1 MGHNHRMSLD
11 AAIVLTATL
20 AALACTAPG
29 VWLVL
34 RRQSMMGDALSHT
47 ALPGLVIA
55 FLAVVALQRA
65 GWLPHDSALEH
76 LLLLG
81 GAAATGLA
89 TAWLTEWLQDRGG
102 VEGNTALGV
111 VFTALFALGL
121 FLVRFAVDD
130 VHLDTDCVLFG
141 RVVDAALDTQRLG
154 GWEVPRAAVV
164 NGAVLL
170 VNLVLQGLFFKELR
184 IAAFD
189 PEQATAQGIN
199 ARGVHY
205 AHMAVTAVTAVA
217 VFETVGS
224 ILVVALLVVPA
235 ATAQLLTDRLKVL
248 VVLALGMAALAAMAG
263 HLLSQTLPA
272 AVFGPLGW
280 SQIEDASTAG
290 MIAVTSGVLFLAAWV
305 VSPRHGLAAG
315 LWNRTRLGLKILAE
329 DLLGTL
335 YRQYERHPDG
345 AVDAAALQRLVRGRP
360 LGMLGSRL
368 LLWRFTSRG
377 MIVSAGTGYR
387 LTPVGLEAARKLVRG
402 HRLWE
407 SYVERHFDLPADHLD
422 SSAHRAEHFLT
433 DELRDRLAEELH
445 APQSDPHGRRIPP
458 AEAAAADGGEQPGTS
473 PGEASPGAE

>member
-1 MGHNHRMSLD
+1 MRHNPFMSLD
-11 AAIVLTATL
+11 AAIMLTAAL
-20 AALACTAPG
+20 AALACTVPG

-55 FLAVVALQRA
+55 FLVTTGLQRA
-65 GWLPHDSALEH
+65 EWLPRDSALEH
-76 LLLLG
+76 VLLLG
-81 GAAATGLA
+81 GAAAAGLA
-89 TAWLTEWLQDRGG
+89 TAWLTEWLQGRCG

-141 RVVDAALDTQRLG
+141 RVVEVALDTQPLW
-154 GWEVPRAAVV
+154 GWEVPRAAVL
-164 NGAVLL
+164 NGGILL

-189 PEQATAQGIN
+189 PEQATAQGIS

-205 AHMAVTAVTAVA
+205 AHMAVTAITAVA

-235 ATAQLLTDRLKVL
+235 ATAQLLTDRLNVL
-248 VVLALGMAALAAMAG
+248 VVLALATAAAAAVVG
-263 HLLSQTLPA
+263 HLLSQALPA

-280 SQIEDASTAG
+280 SQVEDASTPG
-290 MIAVTSGVLFLAAWV
+290 MIAVTSGLMFLAAWV
-305 VSPRHGLAAG
+305 VSPRYGMAAG
-315 LWNRTRLGLKILAE
+315 LWNRLQLGGRILAE
-329 DLLGTL
+329 DLLGAL
-335 YRQYERHPDG
+335 YRQYERHPEG
-345 AVDAAALQRLVRGRP
+345 VLAAATLQQLVHGRSLGP
-360 LGMLGSRL
+360 LWSRL

-377 MIVSAGTGYR
+377 MIVAAEGGYR
-387 LTPVGLEAARKLVRG
+387 LTPAGLEAARKVVRG

-407 SYVERHFDLPADHLD
+407 TYVGRYFDLPADHLD

-445 APQSDPHGRRIPP
+445 APQADPHGSRIPP
-458 AEAAAADGGEQPGTS
+458 AEAAPAVDGESRETPPDRLPGGT
-473 PGEASPGAE
+473 E